1 MPTFFLLG
9 DQSSFAD
16 RDDVLF
22 IIHLVAVISEKV
34 KKQFP

>member
-9 DQSSFAD
+9 DQSSFTD

-22 IIHLVAVISEKV
+22 VIHFVAVIPEKL
-34 KKQFP
+34 KK